1 MKKSLTIILKLILG
15 ILAFVLTLITLQYLL
30 EDIVKIHNLLILKW
44 FSILACFTGFYFS
57 GLVTKNLSLKYIPI
71 LTIQFLPFYFL
82 NKFYFPFNLVL
93 ISFALFGLFIARRE
107 LKKSYK
113 YISVIPFLSFFIFYL
128 FSQPL
133 IIEEKYFGTDTKG
146 NYINAKLIWDF
157 SSKQRQLPDAH
168 FYNIKDE
175 KISLLDFSNKRIV
188 VTFWA
193 TWCGPCLAEKP
204 ELEKLKTMYKDDK
217 NILFVDV
224 SIDKSRE
231 NWKNYLKKKNPRG
244 VQLISEDNG
253 KAITSLNVTG
263 VPYRIVINERRNY
276 KECKS
281 LITLERILKQNYAV
295 FNSFVKDKRQFL
307 KRIPTEKNRK
317 KIMENLKNE

>member
-15 ILAFVLTLITLQYLL
+15 TLTFVLTIITLQYLFR
-30 EDIVKIHNLLILKW
+30 DIVKIHNLLTLKW
-44 FSILACFTGFYFS
+44 FSILACFTGFYLS
-57 GLVTKNLSLKYIPI
+57 GLITKNLSLKYIPI
-71 LTIQFLPFYFL
+71 LTIQFIPFYFL

-157 SSKQRQLPDAH
+157 SSKERQLPDAY

-175 KISLLDFSNKRIV
+175 KISLLDFSENKII

-193 TWCGPCLAEKP
+193 TWCAPCLAEKP
-204 ELEKLKTMYKDDK
+204 QLEKLKTTYEDDK
-217 NILFVDV
+217 NIVFVDV

-231 NWKNYLKKKNPRG
+231 NWKSYLKKKNPGG

-253 KAITSLNVTG
+253 KAINSLNVTG
-263 VPYRIVINERRNY
+263 VPYRIVINEKRNY

-281 LITLERILKQNYAV
+281 LITLDRILKQNDSV
-295 FNSFVKDKRQFL
+295 FNAFVNDRKQFL
-307 KRIPTEKNRK
+307 KGIPAQEEKK
-317 KIMENLKNE
+317 FMEKFESK